1 MTKRMLNYEK
11 NYFPK
16 KRALKSWYAQK
27 TTTKKDILKEME
39 HFTLTDQKKYWKL
52 LGRLDEKETN
62 TTQYV
67 SPKNL
72 SDHYRSLLNSKRTLN
87 IPANSTKLDYPITS
101 TELDKAKI
109 FLNAEKQMA

>member
-1 MTKRMLNYEK
+1 MVRA
-11 NYFPK
+11 K
-16 KRALKSWYAQK
+16 KRLHKK
-27 TTTKKDILKEME
+27 TILKEME
-39 HFTLTDQKKYWKL
+39 QCTVTDQKKYWKL

-87 IPANSTKLDYPITS
+87 IPVDSTKIGKLDYPITS
-101 TELDKAKI
+101 TELDKAKNI
-109 FLNAEKQMA
+109 LKRGKANGLDNLNNEMIS